1 MTALQRLVKTRL
13 KQLGLSYREAAK
25 RSDGM
30 ASHATFYQLATG
42 QHSGRVSDRTINGLA
57 LALELS
63 AREVREA
70 AGLGDQEEP
79 PEFRLPK
86 RAGRLTQ
93 RQRRVILAM
102 VDALLEEEQAKEA
115 PKRARSSRGSGT

>member
-1 MTALQRLVKTRL
+1 MTALQRLVKARL
-13 KQLGLSYREAAK
+13 KQLGLSYREAAR

-42 QHSGRVSDRTINGLA
+42 QHRGRVSDRTIKGLA

-63 AREVREA
+63 VREVRDA
-70 AGLGDQEEP
+70 AGLGDEESP

-86 RAGRLTQ
+86 RASRLTPK
-93 RQRRVILAM
+93 QRRAIVAM
-102 VDALLEEEQAKEA
+102 VDALLDEQQ
-115 PKRARSSRGSGT
+115 